1 IIEWLPKSY
10 ESPMAQP
17 NYSYAKRQRELAK
30 KKKREAKQQ
39 KKAAAESPSVE
50 PVPGKPDEPQPT

>member
-1 IIEWLPKSY
+1 
-10 ESPMAQP
+10 MAQP

>member
-1 IIEWLPKSY
+1 
-10 ESPMAQP
+10 MAQP

-39 KKAAAESPSVE
+39 QKKAAAESPSVE
-50 PVPGKPDEPQPT
+50 PAPGKPDEPQST